1 MASTVAR
8 RKTDG
13 EVEAMRIGVRCGRWR
28 LAVGALMAAG
38 VMLTACSAPGADDN
52 GAGGAPELDL
62 ASLEAEI
69 DAGTLQAQPVPN
81 SFVGAVTDD
90 LFVAVALDD
99 SGGGGQVATV
109 YVCDGAGV
117 STWLRG
123 AVAADEP
130 TRLGG
135 FEDGASVEFVVAGDA
150 VHGHV
155 VTAQHGGPQY
165 FEAVPASGE
174 AGLYRAEDTLEGDDY
189 VGGWIVL
196 DDGRQ
201 QGGADI
207 CYVVCTTIGGVEICY
222 RQCIWLF

>member
-1 MASTVAR
+1 MESV
-8 RKTDG
+8 RKRVPVKLLLPLAVVG
-13 EVEAMRIGVRCGRWR
+13 L
-28 LAVGALMAAG
+28 LAVGCGDAGEAAAG
-38 VMLTACSAPGADDN
+38 PSA
-52 GAGGAPELDL
+52 ELDL

-69 DAGTLQAQPVPN
+69 DAGTLRAQPVPN

-196 DDGRQ
+196 DDGNQ
-201 QGGADI
+201 QGR
-207 CYVVCTTIGGVEICY
+207 VCHQVCITAGGWTVCFQHCTE
-222 RQCIWLF
+222 LN